1 MVLNNFNPSFRHPL
15 YIIRKGLYNKIK
27 QYSVELNG
35 NLLDFGCGAK
45 PYQTLFAHVNKYVGE
60 DYDSEGHAHQNESI
74 DFFYDGH
81 TLPFET
87 HSFDSLFS
95 SEVFEHVFNL
105 EAILPEINR
114 VLKPGAKILITCP
127 LAWEEH
133 EIPVDYARYT
143 QFALHSLLQKNGFR
157 ILITGKNGHATAA
170 LHQMFMVYLHDDWL
184 NRVFILSKFNFFKK
198 MVRQVMIPF
207 FNLLFIA
214 TEKLWPVNKRLFL
227 NTIIVAVKIED
238 CFKQ

>member
-60 DYDSEGHAHQNESI
+60 GYDSEGDAHQNESI

-105 EAILPEINR
+105 EAILPETNR
-114 VLKPGAKILITCP
+114 VLKPGAKILINCP

-143 QFALHSLLQKNGFR
+143 QFASHSLLQKNGFR